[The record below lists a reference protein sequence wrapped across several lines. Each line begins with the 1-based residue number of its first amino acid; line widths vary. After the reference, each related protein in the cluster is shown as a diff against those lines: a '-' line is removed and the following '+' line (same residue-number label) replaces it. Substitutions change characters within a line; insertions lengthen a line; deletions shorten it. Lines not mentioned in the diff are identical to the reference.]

1 MREDVVSSGL
11 RVEGL
16 SVEYAAKRGLGRTRG
31 DTHKALADVG
41 FILPT
46 GQTLGVVGESGSGK
60 TTLGHAVLRMTP
72 VSRGRILWD
81 GVDLATLSD
90 RDLRPYR
97 RQMQLVFQDPYE
109 AMNPRMSIGRIIAEP
124 LLLAYGLDRHAR
136 REQALRLLKQVGLD
150 ESLLGRRPRAL
161 SGGQRQRVTLA
172 RALATAPRLLVLDE
186 PTSGLDVSL
195 QARVLNLLRDLQ
207 TDKGLS
213 YLFISHDLAAV
224 AYIAQRLLVLFQGRV
239 MEQGPTDALLR
250 HPAHPYTAALLAA
263 QPSAVP
269 GRAPKDPAP
278 AMNPVADPVPG
289 ACVYYQWCG
298 KALPRCRTEAPDLTS
313 LGADHLVACH
323 YPGHETTSIH

>member
-1 MREDVVSSGL
+1 MSSGL

-16 SVEYAAKRGLGRTRG
+16 SVEYAAKRGLGRARG

-136 REQALRLLKQVGLD
+136 REQAVRLLNQVGLD

-195 QARVLNLLRDLQ
+195 QARILNLLRDLQ

-224 AYIAQRLLVLFQGRV
+224 AYVAQRLLVLFQGRV
-239 MEQGPTDALLR
+239 MEQGPTDALLC

-263 QPSAVP
+263 LPSAVP

-278 AMNPVADPVPG
+278 AMDPVTDPAPG

-298 KALPRCRTEAPDLTS
+298 KALPRCRMEAPDLTS
-313 LGADHLVACH
+313 RGGDHLVACH
-323 YPGHETTSIH
+323 YPGHETTSIR